1 MDRRS
6 SSRPSREI
14 LVLKSAIE
22 EIKGHFVDFSVE
34 KGGILLR
41 KDDVISR
48 FVPIPNEDPSQRN
61 YVPSFEGINEILGSL
76 GEDLCFCGIVH
87 NHISSSTGYGANRPS
102 KEDKAFFASFA
113 KENKRFSM
121 LCFPIVAWQKEGL
134 SIAWYLFDE
143 DLFETEAI
151 ILE

>member
-1 MDRRS
+1 MDQRL
-6 SSRPSREI
+6 SRDI

-22 EIKGHFVDFSVE
+22 EIKGQFVDFSVE

-48 FVPIPNEDPSQRN
+48 FVPIPNEDPSQRS
-61 YVPSFEGINEILGSL
+61 YVPSFERINEILGSL
-76 GEDLCFCGIVH
+76 GDDLCFCGIVH

-102 KEDKAFFASFA
+102 QEDKAFFASFA
-113 KENKRFSM
+113 TENKKFSP
-121 LCFPIVAWQKEGL
+121 LCFPIVAWQKDGL
-134 SIAWYLFDE
+134 SIAWYLFDD
-143 DLFETEAI
+143 DLFEAEAV